1 MRVFHHRNIT
11 IFSQYNF
18 VWHCFFYVKLS
29 FLVGAKSSAHRAFT
43 LARRSAGL
51 WFFILLGFRMTVAL
65 LRMVVAPLLAT
76 VARLRTGIAR
86 FRMTVALLRMVV
98 APLLATVARL
108 RTGIARFR
116 MDIALLRAGI
126 ARFRMTIALFGG
138 AVTYLAFFIRY

>member
-1 MRVFHHRNIT
+1 M
-11 IFSQYNF
+11 
-18 VWHCFFYVKLS
+18 
-29 FLVGAKSSAHRAFT
+29 GAKSSAHRAFT

-98 APLLATVARL
+98 ALLRMTVARL

>member
-65 LRMVVAPLLAT
+65 LRMVVALLRMT

-86 FRMTVALLRMVV
+86 L
-98 APLLATVARL
+98 
-108 RTGIARFR
+108 R

-126 ARFRMTIALFGG
+126 ARLRMTIALFGV